1 MMDGHDLPMAFGVI
15 RDVDAFVYDQ
25 EVDRQTSEIKA
36 AKGYA
41 SLRDMIMKTHETW
54 NIN

>member
-15 RDVDAFVYDQ
+15 RDVDALVYDQ
-25 EVDRQTSEIKA
+25 EVDRQTSEIKD

-41 SLRDMIMKTHETW
+41 GLRDMIMKTHETW